1 MTPNQCWLSKTLTFA
16 MLACFAVGGWFAT
29 QAELRSDPFA
39 SAAYRSPVAPPTGS
53 ALVTKNI
60 EDVRMGER
68 LVGRNP
74 LREQTQS
81 PSIITP
87 ETHRSV
93 RLEMDAYGV
102 TYEMAFTRSLSW
114 IAQTRAAIGDKID
127 FVLPEMGLDGKA
139 RVVGI
144 DPCPEI
150 EPDDGTGRMIVTGTM
165 QHLAS
170 NVLALGIEGQSEPL
184 GQVKWVGTQ

>member
-1 MTPNQCWLSKTLTFA
+1 
-16 MLACFAVGGWFAT
+16 
-29 QAELRSDPFA
+29 
-39 SAAYRSPVAPPTGS
+39 
-53 ALVTKNI
+53 
-60 EDVRMGER
+60 MGER